1 MRQIKRARKRE
12 RVKKKLISIV
22 VLCLLSVILFST
34 AAASEK
40 SGLAV
45 ISMKAKSETMYQ
57 DSELPKFSV
66 DIHGEG
72 AMKTTLDEKEQY
84 TAQQFMESLTEGK
97 DYTLECESDG
107 TKEGTFPVKIKL
119 SDDLQK
125 KLEGELSQSIFFE
138 TRDGTLTVK
147 NKYGEWDGKKFKQP
161 DGTYVQNGWVE
172 DDGEKYYFD
181 GEGNLVTGELRIGV
195 KTYQF
200 AKDGKLKSEESS
212 IDPNK
217 PMLALTFDD
226 GPGKRTGELLDQ
238 LEKYNSRATF
248 FMLGQNA
255 QNNGELIK
263 RMAKQGCELSNHSM
277 THANLSTMDPAGI
290 LDEVDGTNKIIN
302 GFVANG
308 TTTLRPP
315 YGAVSDTLKQ
325 TVKMPFILWSVDTL
339 DWQTKNAKAT
349 VDSVL
354 NTVRDGDIVLMH
366 DIHSTTID
374 ATLELIPKLVEQG
387 YQLVTVSELAEARGV
402 VLENGHQYY
411 SFPPGAAESGEAK
424 VQPQEEVFE
433 GEYHHEEVN
442 EQQQ

>member
-1 MRQIKRARKRE
+1 M
-12 RVKKKLISIV
+12 
-22 VLCLLSVILFST
+22 
-34 AAASEK
+34 
-40 SGLAV
+40 
-45 ISMKAKSETMYQ
+45 
-57 DSELPKFSV
+57 
-66 DIHGEG
+66 
-72 AMKTTLDEKEQY
+72 
-84 TAQQFMESLTEGK
+84 
-97 DYTLECESDG
+97 
-107 TKEGTFPVKIKL
+107 
-119 SDDLQK
+119 
-125 KLEGELSQSIFFE
+125 
-138 TRDGTLTVK
+138 
-147 NKYGEWDGKKFKQP
+147 
-161 DGTYVQNGWVE
+161 QNGWVE

-290 LDEVDGTNKIIN
+290 LDEVDGTNRIIN

-325 TVKMPFILWSVDTL
+325 TVKMPFIMWSVDTL

-354 NTVRDGDIVLMH
+354 NTVKDGDIVLMH

-374 ATLELIPKLVEQG
+374 AALELIPKLVEQG

>member
-12 RVKKKLISIV
+12 RVKKKLISIA
-22 VLCLLSVILFST
+22 VLCLLSVVLFST

-45 ISMKAKSETMYQ
+45 ISVKAKSETMYQ
-57 DSELPKFSV
+57 DNEMPKFSADV
-66 DIHGEG
+66 CGEG
-72 AMKTTLDEKEQY
+72 AMKTVLDEQKKY
-84 TAQQFMESLTEGK
+84 TAQDFMESLQEGK
-97 DYTLECESDG
+97 DYTLQCEADG
-107 TKEGTFPVKIKL
+107 TKEGTFPIKIQL
-119 SDDLQK
+119 SDELKK
-125 KLEGELSQSIFFE
+125 KLEGELAQEVFFE
-138 TRDGTLTVK
+138 TRDAVLTVK

-172 DDGEKYYFD
+172 EKGEKYYFD
-181 GEGNLVTGELRIGV
+181 ADGNMVTGELRIGV

-217 PMLALTFDD
+217 PMIALTFDD

-255 QNNGELIK
+255 KNNGALIR
-263 RMAKQGCELSNHSM
+263 RMANQGCELSNHSM

-290 LDEVDGTNKIIN
+290 SGEVDGTNKIIN

-308 TTTLRPP
+308 STSLRPP
-315 YGAVSDTLKQ
+315 YGAVSDTLKG
-325 TVKMPFILWSVDTL
+325 TVKMPFIMWSVDTL

-349 VDSVL
+349 VDAVL
-354 NTVRDGDIVLMH
+354 NTVKDGDIVLMH

-374 ATLELIPKLVEQG
+374 AALELIPKLVEQG

-402 VLENGHQYY
+402 TLENGQQYY
-411 SFPPGAAESGEAK
+411 SFPPEAAKSGEGTM
-424 VQPQEEVFE
+424 QPQEEVFE
-433 GEYHHEEVN
+433 GEYHHEEVS
-442 EQQQ
+442 EE

>member
-12 RVKKKLISIV
+12 RVKKKLISIA
-22 VLCLLSVILFST
+22 VLCLLSVVLFST
-34 AAASEK
+34 SAASEK

-45 ISMKAKSETMYQ
+45 ISVKAKSETMYQ
-57 DSELPKFSV
+57 DNEMPKFSADV
-66 DIHGEG
+66 CGEG
-72 AMKTTLDEKEQY
+72 AMQTVLDEQKKY
-84 TAQQFMESLTEGK
+84 TAQDFMESLQEGK
-97 DYTLECESDG
+97 DYTLQCEADG
-107 TKEGTFPVKIKL
+107 TKEGTFPIKIQL
-119 SDDLQK
+119 SDELKK
-125 KLEGELSQSIFFE
+125 KLEGELAQEVFFE
-138 TRDGTLTVK
+138 TRDAVLTVK

-172 DDGEKYYFD
+172 EKGEKYYFD
-181 GEGNLVTGELRIGV
+181 ADGNMVTGELRIGV

-217 PMLALTFDD
+217 PMIALTFDD

-255 QNNGELIK
+255 KNNGALIR
-263 RMAKQGCELSNHSM
+263 RMANQGCELSNHSM

-290 LDEVDGTNKIIN
+290 SGEVDGTNKIIN

-308 TTTLRPP
+308 STSLRPP
-315 YGAVSDTLKQ
+315 YGAVSDTLKG
-325 TVKMPFILWSVDTL
+325 TVKMPFIMWSVDTL

-349 VDSVL
+349 VDAVL
-354 NTVRDGDIVLMH
+354 NTVKDGDIVLMH

-374 ATLELIPKLVEQG
+374 AALELIPKLVEQG

-402 VLENGHQYY
+402 TLENGQQYY
-411 SFPPGAAESGEAK
+411 SFPPEAAESGEGTM
-424 VQPQEEVFE
+424 QPQEEVFE
-433 GEYHHEEVN
+433 GEYHHEEVS
-442 EQQQ
+442 EE

>member
-1 MRQIKRARKRE
+1 MRQIKRGHKRE
-12 RVKKKLISIV
+12 RVKKKLISIA
-22 VLCLLSVILFST
+22 VLCLMSVILFST

-57 DSELPKFSV
+57 DSELPDFSV

-72 AMKTTLDEKEQY
+72 AMKTVLDKKKKY
-84 TAQQFMESLTEGK
+84 TAQDFMESLKQGK

-107 TKEGTFPVKIKL
+107 TKEGIFPVKINL
-119 SDDLQK
+119 SDDLKK
-125 KLEGELSQSIFFE
+125 KLEGELSQEVFFE
-138 TRDGTLTVK
+138 TQDGTLTVK
-147 NKYGEWDGKKFKQP
+147 NKYGEWDGNKFKQP

-172 DDGEKYYFD
+172 DDGAKYYFD
-181 GEGNLVTGELRIGV
+181 GEGNMVTGELRIGV

-212 IDPNK
+212 IDPSK
-217 PMLALTFDD
+217 PMIALTFDD
-226 GPGKRTGELLDQ
+226 GPGSRTGELLDQ

-255 QNNGELIK
+255 QNNGDLIK

-277 THANLSTMDPAGI
+277 THANLSTMDAAGI
-290 LDEVDGTNKIIN
+290 LSEVDGTNKIIN

-308 TTTLRPP
+308 STTLRPP
-315 YGAVSDTLKQ
+315 YGAISDTLKE
-325 TVKMPFILWSVDTL
+325 TVKMPFIMWTIDTL

-354 NTVRDGDIVLMH
+354 NNVKDGDIVLMH

-374 ATLELIPKLVEQG
+374 AALELIPKLVEKG

-402 VLENGHQYY
+402 TLENGHQYY
-411 SFPPGAAESGEAK
+411 SFPPGAADSDISK
-424 VQPQEEVFE
+424 KQPEGGEVFE
-433 GEYHHEEVN
+433 GEYHEEAVSG
-442 EQQQ
+442 EK